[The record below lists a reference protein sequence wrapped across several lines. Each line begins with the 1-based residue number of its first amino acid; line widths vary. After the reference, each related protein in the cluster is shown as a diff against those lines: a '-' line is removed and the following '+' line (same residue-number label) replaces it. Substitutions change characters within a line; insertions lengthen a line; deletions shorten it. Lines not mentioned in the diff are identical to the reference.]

1 MTVRV
6 LWTLAILLIY
16 MTNPGIYTVCVT
28 CHARL
33 HRYRKKISKVV
44 AGAIAQ
50 AFGPLYFSVNFGLM
64 FTTALVIFG
73 SLIIVTQVL

>member
-1 MTVRV
+1 MRS
-6 LWTLAILLIY
+6 IQ
-16 MTNPGIYTVCVT
+16 
-28 CHARL
+28 
-33 HRYRKKISKVV
+33 VV

-73 SLIIVTQVL
+73 SLIVVTQVM